1 MEAVLRN
8 QTNGLLDL
16 HLHVLLPL
24 DPPEPIVFFMSVIKA
39 FPKICIDMKK
49 LIPWESSCWNIYPE
63 ISVFFLIDFD
73 KELHAGMNFTGYHP
87 PPPRADPRAT
97 NFFRQN
103 PRPWD
108 SFSVQNSGPR
118 VVKTKQKSPPPGITC
133 LVRMPRDQ

>member
-8 QTNGLLDL
+8 QTNDLLDL

-49 LIPWESSCWNIYPE
+49 LILWESSWNIYPE

-73 KELHAGMNFTGYHP
+73 KELHAGINFTGYHP
-87 PPPRADPRAT
+87 PGLTPGPLI
-97 NFFRQN
+97 
-103 PRPWD
+103 
-108 SFSVQNSGPR
+108 FSVKIPAPGTAFQC
-118 VVKTKQKSPPPGITC
+118 KTPAPGS
-133 LVRMPRDQ
+133 